1 MTEIFRMPDVGEGM
15 HEGEIASWLVKVGD
29 TIKVDDAIA
38 EIQNDKLLQEIL
50 SPYSGKITK
59 LFVEAGTVVEVGA
72 PLIEF
77 DGDGSGSSAGDAI
90 PAPAA
95 SEPIAE
101 AAPAT
106 PAPIAAIN
114 EAVAQEATA
123 LVEGKTAPVIAGKVR
138 AMPTVRRFARQNNI
152 DLTTVTATGRH
163 GNLTLDDV
171 KNALN
176 GTGVVPTPVEVEV
189 APVAEPAAVASTSTA
204 PANTP
209 AEKAGR
215 VPMTP
220 IRKAIARNMTSQKQ
234 NVPHVTLFEQ
244 VEVSKLMAHRATFKD
259 IALQQ
264 DVKLTYMAYVAKAL
278 AALVKRFPDLNAH
291 VDMAKSEIVYPEGIH
306 VGIAV
311 DTPNGLFVPV
321 VKNADQKSILAIAKE
336 IADLAVRARD
346 GKLTPDVASGSTIT
360 ISNIGSARG
369 NWFTPVINV
378 NEAAILGLGTIAK
391 EPIVNE
397 AGEIVVGNMMKL
409 SLSFD
414 HRLIDGMLAQSAMND
429 LKKMLNDPAYMLMEV

>member
-1 MTEIFRMPDVGEGM
+1 MTEIFKMPDVGEGM
-15 HEGEIASWLVKVGD
+15 AEGEIASWLVKVGD
-29 TIKVDDAIA
+29 SIKEDDPIA

-50 SPYSGKITK
+50 SPYTGVVTK
-59 LFVEAGTVVEVGA
+59 LYVEAGTVVEVGA
-72 PLIEF
+72 PLVEF
-77 DGDGSGSSAGDAI
+77 DGDGSG
-90 PAPAA
+90 AA
-95 SEPIAE
+95 SAAPPVAPEAVAPTPVAAPVVAE
-101 AAPAT
+101 AAP
-106 PAPIAAIN
+106 
-114 EAVAQEATA
+114 
-123 LVEGKTAPVIAGKVR
+123 TAPVSGKVGAPVIGGQVR
-138 AMPTVRRFARQNNI
+138 AMPSVRRLARQNNI
-152 DLTTVTATGRH
+152 DLTTVAASGRR
-163 GNLTLDDV
+163 GNITLEDV
-171 KNALN
+171 RNALS
-176 GTGVVPTPVEVEV
+176 GATVAA
-189 APVAEPAAVASTSTA
+189 APVSAEVSEAPAAVA
-204 PANTP
+204 TP
-209 AEKAGR
+209 AAAPKAAVSEKAGR

-220 IRKAIARNMTSQKQ
+220 IRKAIAKNMTSQKQ

-244 VEVSKLMAHRATFKD
+244 VEVSKLMAHRAAFKD
-259 IALQQ
+259 IALKQ

-278 AALVKRFPDLNAH
+278 AAMAKHFPDLNAH
-291 VDMAKSEIVYPEGIH
+291 VDMAKTEIVYPEGIH
-306 VGIAV
+306 IGIAV

-336 IADLAVRARD
+336 IAELAERARD

-397 AGEIVVGNMMKL
+397 EGEIVVGNMMKL

-414 HRLIDGMLAQSAMND
+414 HRLVDGMLAQSAIND

>member
-77 DGDGSGSSAGDAI
+77 DGDGSGSAAGDAAL
-90 PAPAA
+90 APAA
-95 SEPIAE
+95 SEPVAE
-101 AAPAT
+101 AAPAV

-114 EAVAQEATA
+114 EVVAQEAA
-123 LVEGKTAPVIAGKVR
+123 APVEGKTAPVIAGKVR
-138 AMPTVRRFARQNNI
+138 AMLTVRRFARQNNI
-152 DLTTVTATGRH
+152 DLTTVAATGRH

-176 GTGVVPTPVEVEV
+176 RTGAPVAPAEAEV
-189 APVAEPAAVASTSTA
+189 APPAESAAVAA
-204 PANTP
+204 PAAPTSAP

-259 IALQQ
+259 VALQQ

-278 AALVKRFPDLNAH
+278 ASLVKRFPDLNAH

-397 AGEIVVGNMMKL
+397 EGEIVVGNMMKL

>member
-1 MTEIFRMPDVGEGM
+1 MTEIFKMPDVGEGM

-50 SPYSGKITK
+50 SPYSGTITK

-77 DGDGSGSSAGDAI
+77 DGDGSGATAGEETPASTDN
-90 PAPAA
+90 PAPVAETPVA
-95 SEPIAE
+95 S
-101 AAPAT
+101 APQ
-106 PAPIAAIN
+106 
-114 EAVAQEATA
+114 VAS
-123 LVEGKTAPVIAGKVR
+123 APVEAKPVPIIAGKVR

-163 GNLTLDDV
+163 GNLTLNDV

-176 GTGVVPTPVEVEV
+176 GSPVAPLGVEDVSAPLVNPEV
-189 APVAEPAAVASTSTA
+189 APEAAPHTPA
-204 PANTP
+204 PKP

-234 NVPHVTLFEQ
+234 NVPHVTLFDQ
-244 VEVSKLMAHRATFKD
+244 VEVSKLMAHRSEFKD
-259 IALQQ
+259 IALNQ
-264 DVKLTYMAYVAKAL
+264 DIKLTYLAYVAKAL
-278 AALVKRFPDLNAH
+278 ASLMKRFPDLNAH
-291 VDMAKSEIVYPEGIH
+291 VDMAKAEIVYPEGIH
-306 VGIAV
+306 VGVAV

-321 VKNADQKSILAIAKE
+321 IKHADQKSILVIAKE
-336 IADLAVRARD
+336 IADLASRARD

-391 EPIVNE
+391 EPVVNE

-414 HRLIDGMLAQSAMND
+414 HRLIDGMLAQTAMNE

>member
-1 MTEIFRMPDVGEGM
+1 MTEIFKMPDVGEGM
-15 HEGEIASWLVKVGD
+15 AEGEIASWLVKVGD
-29 TIKVDDAIA
+29 AIKEDDPIA

-50 SPYSGKITK
+50 SPYTGVVTK
-59 LFVEAGTVVEVGA
+59 LYVEAGTVVEVGA
-72 PLIEF
+72 PLVEF
-77 DGDGSGSSAGDAI
+77 DGDGSGAAAA
-90 PAPAA
+90 APVAPEAA
-95 SEPIAE
+95 APTAAPTPVAAPVVAE
-101 AAPAT
+101 AAP
-106 PAPIAAIN
+106 
-114 EAVAQEATA
+114 VALAS
-123 LVEGKTAPVIAGKVR
+123 GKVGAPVIGGQLR
-138 AMPTVRRFARQNNI
+138 AMPSVRRFARQNGI
-152 DLTTVTATGRH
+152 DLTTVPANGRH
-163 GNLTLDDV
+163 GNITLEDV
-171 KNALN
+171 RNVLSGA
-176 GTGVVPTPVEVEV
+176 TVAADVAASVSAEVSET
-189 APVAEPAAVASTSTA
+189 PAAAATPTA
-204 PANTP
+204 APKAVVS
-209 AEKAGR
+209 EKAGR

-220 IRKAIARNMTSQKQ
+220 IRKAIAKNMTSQKQ

-244 VEVSKLMAHRATFKD
+244 VEVSKLMAHRAAFKD
-259 IALQQ
+259 IALKQ

-278 AALVKRFPDLNAH
+278 AAMAKHFPDLNAH
-291 VDMAKSEIVYPEGIH
+291 VDMAKTEIVYPEGIH
-306 VGIAV
+306 IGIAV

-336 IADLAVRARD
+336 IAELAERARD

-397 AGEIVVGNMMKL
+397 EGEIVVGNMMKL

-414 HRLIDGMLAQSAMND
+414 HRLVDGMLAQSAIND

>member
-77 DGDGSGSSAGDAI
+77 DGDGSGSAAGDAA

-95 SEPIAE
+95 SEPVAE
-101 AAPAT
+101 AAPAV

-114 EAVAQEATA
+114 EAVAQEAA
-123 LVEGKTAPVIAGKVR
+123 APVEGKTAPVIAGKIR

-152 DLTTVTATGRH
+152 DLTTVAATGRH

-176 GTGVVPTPVEVEV
+176 GTGAPVAPVEAEV
-189 APVAEPAAVASTSTA
+189 APLAEPAAVAAA
-204 PANTP
+204 PAAPASAP

-259 IALQQ
+259 VALQQ

-278 AALVKRFPDLNAH
+278 ASLVKRFPDLNAH

-397 AGEIVVGNMMKL
+397 EGEIVVGNMMKL

>member
-1 MTEIFRMPDVGEGM
+1 MTEIFKMPDVGEGM
-15 HEGEIASWLVKVGD
+15 AEGEIASWLVKVGD
-29 TIKVDDAIA
+29 AIKEDDPIA

-50 SPYSGKITK
+50 SPYTGVVTK
-59 LFVEAGTVVEVGA
+59 LYVEAGTVVEVGA
-72 PLIEF
+72 PLVEF
-77 DGDGSGSSAGDAI
+77 DGDGSG
-90 PAPAA
+90 A
-95 SEPIAE
+95 SE
-101 AAPAT
+101 AAPVAPEAAVPTAAPT
-106 PAPIAAIN
+106 PVAAPV
-114 EAVAQEATA
+114 VADASPTA
-123 LVEGKTAPVIAGKVR
+123 PASGKVGAPVIGGQLR
-138 AMPTVRRFARQNNI
+138 AMPSVRRFARQNGI
-152 DLTTVTATGRH
+152 DLTTVPANGRH
-163 GNLTLDDV
+163 GNITLEDV
-171 KNALN
+171 RNVLSGA
-176 GTGVVPTPVEVEV
+176 TV
-189 APVAEPAAVASTSTA
+189 APEAPVSAEVSETPEAVATPAAA
-204 PANTP
+204 PKAVVS
-209 AEKAGR
+209 EKAGR

-220 IRKAIARNMTSQKQ
+220 IRKAIAKNMTSQKQ

-244 VEVSKLMAHRATFKD
+244 VEVSKLMAHRAAFKD
-259 IALQQ
+259 IALKQ

-278 AALVKRFPDLNAH
+278 AAMAKHFPDLNAH
-291 VDMAKSEIVYPEGIH
+291 VDMAKTEIVYPEGIH
-306 VGIAV
+306 IGIAV

-336 IADLAVRARD
+336 IAELAERARD

-397 AGEIVVGNMMKL
+397 EGEIVVGNMMKL

-414 HRLIDGMLAQSAMND
+414 HRLVDGMLAQSAIND

>member
-1 MTEIFRMPDVGEGM
+1 MTEIFKMPDVGEGM

-50 SPYSGKITK
+50 SPYSGTITK

-77 DGDGSGSSAGDAI
+77 DGDGSGATAGEETPASTDNPAPVAET
-90 PAPAA
+90 PAPA
-95 SEPIAE
+95 PQV
-101 AAPAT
+101 T
-106 PAPIAAIN
+106 PAP
-114 EAVAQEATA
+114 EAP
-123 LVEGKTAPVIAGKVR
+123 KPVPIIAGKVR

-176 GTGVVPTPVEVEV
+176 GSPVAPLGVEDALAPLVSPEV
-189 APVAEPAAVASTSTA
+189 APEAAPDKAMPA
-204 PANTP
+204 PKP

-220 IRKAIARNMTSQKQ
+220 VRKAIARNMTSQKQ
-234 NVPHVTLFEQ
+234 NVPHVTLFDQ
-244 VEVSKLMAHRATFKD
+244 VEVSKLMAHRSEFKD
-259 IALQQ
+259 IALNQ
-264 DVKLTYMAYVAKAL
+264 DIKLTYLAYVAKAL
-278 AALVKRFPDLNAH
+278 ASLMKRFPDLNAH

-306 VGIAV
+306 VGVAV

-321 VKNADQKSILAIAKE
+321 IKHADQKSILVIAKE
-336 IADLAVRARD
+336 IAELATRARD

-391 EPIVNE
+391 EPVVNE

-414 HRLIDGMLAQSAMND
+414 HRLIDGMLAQTAMNE

>member
-1 MTEIFRMPDVGEGM
+1 MTEIFKMPDVGEGM
-15 HEGEIASWLVKVGD
+15 AEGEIASWLVKVGD
-29 TIKVDDAIA
+29 AIKEDDPIA

-50 SPYSGKITK
+50 SPYTGVVTK
-59 LFVEAGTVVEVGA
+59 LYVEAGTVVEVGA
-72 PLIEF
+72 PLVEF
-77 DGDGSGSSAGDAI
+77 DGDGSGAAAA
-90 PAPAA
+90 APVAPEAA
-95 SEPIAE
+95 APTAAPTPVVAE
-101 AAPAT
+101 AAP
-106 PAPIAAIN
+106 
-114 EAVAQEATA
+114 VASAS
-123 LVEGKTAPVIAGKVR
+123 GKVGAPVIGGQLR
-138 AMPTVRRFARQNNI
+138 AMPSVRRFARQNGI
-152 DLTTVTATGRH
+152 DLTTVPANGRH
-163 GNLTLDDV
+163 GNITLEDV
-171 KNALN
+171 RNVLSGA
-176 GTGVVPTPVEVEV
+176 TVAADVA
-189 APVAEPAAVASTSTA
+189 APVSAEISEAPAAVATPTA
-204 PANTP
+204 APKAVVS
-209 AEKAGR
+209 EKAGR

-220 IRKAIARNMTSQKQ
+220 IRKAIAKNMTSQKQ

-244 VEVSKLMAHRATFKD
+244 VEVSKLMAHRAAFKD
-259 IALQQ
+259 IALKQ

-278 AALVKRFPDLNAH
+278 AAMAKHFPDLNAH
-291 VDMAKSEIVYPEGIH
+291 VDMAKTEIVYPEGIH
-306 VGIAV
+306 IGIAV

-336 IADLAVRARD
+336 IAELAERARD

-397 AGEIVVGNMMKL
+397 EGEIVVGNMMKL

-414 HRLIDGMLAQSAMND
+414 HRLVDGMLAQSAIND

>member
-77 DGDGSGSSAGDAI
+77 DGDGSGSAAGDAAL
-90 PAPAA
+90 APAA
-95 SEPIAE
+95 SEPVAE
-101 AAPAT
+101 AAPAV

-114 EAVAQEATA
+114 EAVAQEAA
-123 LVEGKTAPVIAGKVR
+123 APVEGKTAPVIAGKVR
-138 AMPTVRRFARQNNI
+138 AMLTVRRFARQNNI
-152 DLTTVTATGRH
+152 DLTTVAATGRH

-176 GTGVVPTPVEVEV
+176 RTGAPVAPAEAEV
-189 APVAEPAAVASTSTA
+189 APPAESAAVAA
-204 PANTP
+204 PAAPTSAP

-259 IALQQ
+259 VALQQ

-278 AALVKRFPDLNAH
+278 ASLVKRFPDLNAH

-397 AGEIVVGNMMKL
+397 EGEIVVGNMMKL

>member
-1 MTEIFRMPDVGEGM
+1 MTEIFKMPDVGEGM
-15 HEGEIASWLVKVGD
+15 AEGEIASWLVKVGD
-29 TIKVDDAIA
+29 TIKADDPIA

-72 PLIEF
+72 PLVEF
-77 DGDGSGSSAGDAI
+77 DGDGSGASAGDE
-90 PAPAA
+90 PAPA
-95 SEPIAE
+95 
-101 AAPAT
+101 
-106 PAPIAAIN
+106 
-114 EAVAQEATA
+114 EATA
-123 LVEGKTAPVIAGKVR
+123 APTNGNEATPVVSPENAVNQAATGTPEKVGAPVVGGQVR
-138 AMPTVRRFARQNNI
+138 AMPSVRRYARRNGI
-152 DLTTVTATGRH
+152 DLTKVVATGRH
-163 GNLTLDDV
+163 GNITLEDV
-171 KNALN
+171 KN
-176 GTGVVPTPVEVEV
+176 TGNVVADASVPAEAEVSAEAEQATV
-189 APVAEPAAVASTSTA
+189 APAPKAATVE
-204 PANTP
+204 
-209 AEKAGR
+209 EKVGR
-215 VPMTP
+215 VPMSP

-244 VEVSKLMAHRATFKD
+244 VEVSKLMAHRATFKE
-259 IALQQ
+259 IALKQ
-264 DVKLTYMAYVAKAL
+264 DTKLTYLAYVAKAL
-278 AALVKRFPDLNAH
+278 AAMVKRFPDLNAH
-291 VDMAKSEIVYPEGIH
+291 VDAAKNEIVYPEAIN

-321 VKNADQKSILAIAKE
+321 VRNADQKSILAIAKE
-336 IADLAVRARD
+336 IAELAERARE

-397 AGEIVVGNMMKL
+397 EGEIVVGNMMKL

-414 HRLIDGMLAQSAMND
+414 HRLIDGMLAQSAIND

>member
-1 MTEIFRMPDVGEGM
+1 MTEIFKMPDVGEGM

-50 SPYSGKITK
+50 SPYSGTITK

-77 DGDGSGSSAGDAI
+77 DGDGSGATAGEETPASTDNPAPVAET
-90 PAPAA
+90 PAPA
-95 SEPIAE
+95 PQV
-101 AAPAT
+101 T
-106 PAPIAAIN
+106 PAP
-114 EAVAQEATA
+114 EAP
-123 LVEGKTAPVIAGKVR
+123 KPVPIIAGKVR

-176 GTGVVPTPVEVEV
+176 GSPVAPLGVEDALAPLVSPEV
-189 APVAEPAAVASTSTA
+189 APEAAPDKAMPA
-204 PANTP
+204 PKP

-220 IRKAIARNMTSQKQ
+220 VRKAIARNMTSQKQ
-234 NVPHVTLFEQ
+234 NVPHVTLFDQ
-244 VEVSKLMAHRATFKD
+244 VEVSKLMAHRSEFKD
-259 IALQQ
+259 IALNQ
-264 DVKLTYMAYVAKAL
+264 DIKLTYLAYVAKAL
-278 AALVKRFPDLNAH
+278 ASLMKRFPDLNAH

-306 VGIAV
+306 VGVAV

-321 VKNADQKSILAIAKE
+321 IKHADQKSILVIAKE
-336 IADLAVRARD
+336 IADLASRARD

-391 EPIVNE
+391 EPVVNE

-414 HRLIDGMLAQSAMND
+414 HRLIDGMLAQTAMNE

>member
-1 MTEIFRMPDVGEGM
+1 MTEIFKMPDVGEGM
-15 HEGEIASWLVKVGD
+15 AEGEIASWLVKVGD
-29 TIKVDDAIA
+29 AIKEDDPIA

-50 SPYSGKITK
+50 SPYTGVVTK
-59 LFVEAGTVVEVGA
+59 LYVEAGTVVEVGA
-72 PLIEF
+72 PLVEF
-77 DGDGSGSSAGDAI
+77 DGDGSGAAAA
-90 PAPAA
+90 APVAPEAVAPTPVAA
-95 SEPIAE
+95 PVVAE
-101 AAPAT
+101 AAP
-106 PAPIAAIN
+106 
-114 EAVAQEATA
+114 
-123 LVEGKTAPVIAGKVR
+123 TAPVSGKVGAPVIGGQVR
-138 AMPTVRRFARQNNI
+138 AMPSVRRFARQNNI
-152 DLTTVTATGRH
+152 DLTTVAASGRR
-163 GNLTLDDV
+163 GNITLEDV
-171 KNALN
+171 RNALS
-176 GTGVVPTPVEVEV
+176 GATVAA
-189 APVAEPAAVASTSTA
+189 APVSAEVSEAPAAVA
-204 PANTP
+204 TP
-209 AEKAGR
+209 AAAPKAAVSEKAGR

-220 IRKAIARNMTSQKQ
+220 IRKAIAKNMTSQKQ

-259 IALQQ
+259 IALKQ

-278 AALVKRFPDLNAH
+278 AAMAKHFPDLNAH
-291 VDMAKSEIVYPEGIH
+291 VDMAKTEIVYPEGIH
-306 VGIAV
+306 IGIAV

-336 IADLAVRARD
+336 IAELAERARD

-378 NEAAILGLGTIAK
+378 NEAAILGLETIAK

-397 AGEIVVGNMMKL
+397 EGKIVVGNMMKL

-414 HRLIDGMLAQSAMND
+414 HRLVDGMLAQSAIND

>member
-29 TIKVDDAIA
+29 TIQVDDALA

-50 SPYSGKITK
+50 SPYSGQITK

-77 DGDGSGSSAGDAI
+77 DGDGSGASAGDAT
-90 PAPAA
+90 PAPV
-95 SEPIAE
+95 AE
-101 AAPAT
+101 VSPAV
-106 PAPIAAIN
+106 PAPIAAIEAAVAKDDVVPV
-114 EAVAQEATA
+114 EAV
-123 LVEGKTAPVIAGKVR
+123 KTAPVIAGKVR

-152 DLTTVTATGRH
+152 DLTTVAATGRH

-171 KNALN
+171 KHALN
-176 GTGVVPTPVEVEV
+176 GTGATIAPVAAEV
-189 APVAEPAAVASTSTA
+189 APLAEAAAVAETA
-204 PANTP
+204 APDSAP

-244 VEVSKLMAHRATFKD
+244 VEVSKLMAHRATFKEV
-259 IALQQ
+259 ALQQ

-278 AALVKRFPDLNAH
+278 ASLMKRFPDLNAH

-321 VKNADQKSILAIAKE
+321 VKHADQKSILAIAKE
-336 IADLAVRARD
+336 IAELAVRARD

-429 LKKMLNDPAYMLMEV
+429 LKKMLHDPAYMLMEV

>member
-1 MTEIFRMPDVGEGM
+1 MTEIFKMPDVGEGM

-50 SPYSGKITK
+50 SPYSGTITK
-59 LFVEAGTVVEVGA
+59 LFVEAGTIVEVGA

-77 DGDGSGSSAGDAI
+77 DGDGSGATAGEETPASTDNPAPVAET
-90 PAPAA
+90 PAPAPLA
-95 SEPIAE
+95 S
-101 AAPAT
+101 APQ
-106 PAPIAAIN
+106 
-114 EAVAQEATA
+114 VAS
-123 LVEGKTAPVIAGKVR
+123 APVEAKPVPIIAGKVR

-163 GNLTLDDV
+163 GNLTLNDV

-176 GTGVVPTPVEVEV
+176 GNPVAPLGVEDVSAPLVNPEV
-189 APVAEPAAVASTSTA
+189 APEAAPHTPA
-204 PANTP
+204 PKP

-220 IRKAIARNMTSQKQ
+220 VRKAIARNMTSQKQ
-234 NVPHVTLFEQ
+234 NVPHVTLFDQ
-244 VEVSKLMAHRATFKD
+244 VEVSKLMAHRSEFKD
-259 IALQQ
+259 IALNQ
-264 DVKLTYMAYVAKAL
+264 DIKLTYLAYVAKAL
-278 AALVKRFPDLNAH
+278 ASLMKRFPDLNAH
-291 VDMAKSEIVYPEGIH
+291 VDMAKAEIVYPEGIH
-306 VGIAV
+306 VGVAV

-321 VKNADQKSILAIAKE
+321 IKHADQKSILVIAKE
-336 IADLAVRARD
+336 IADLASRARD

-391 EPIVNE
+391 EPVVNE

-414 HRLIDGMLAQSAMND
+414 HRLIDGMLAQTAMNE

>member
-77 DGDGSGSSAGDAI
+77 DGDGSGSVAGDAA

-95 SEPIAE
+95 SEPVAE
-101 AAPAT
+101 VAPAV

-114 EAVAQEATA
+114 EAVVQEAA
-123 LVEGKTAPVIAGKVR
+123 APVEGKTAPVIAGKVR

-152 DLTTVTATGRH
+152 DLTTVAATGRH

-176 GTGVVPTPVEVEV
+176 GTGAPIAPVESE
-189 APVAEPAAVASTSTA
+189 AA
-204 PANTP
+204 PASAP

-259 IALQQ
+259 VALQQ

-278 AALVKRFPDLNAH
+278 ASLVKRFPDLNAH
-291 VDMAKSEIVYPEGIH
+291 VDMAQSEIVYPEGIH

-321 VKNADQKSILAIAKE
+321 VKHADQKSILAIAKE
-336 IADLAVRARD
+336 IAELAERAHD

-397 AGEIVVGNMMKL
+397 EGEIVVGNMMKL

-414 HRLIDGMLAQSAMND
+414 HRLIDGMLAQNAMND
-429 LKKMLNDPAYMLMEV
+429 LNKMLHDPAYMLMEV